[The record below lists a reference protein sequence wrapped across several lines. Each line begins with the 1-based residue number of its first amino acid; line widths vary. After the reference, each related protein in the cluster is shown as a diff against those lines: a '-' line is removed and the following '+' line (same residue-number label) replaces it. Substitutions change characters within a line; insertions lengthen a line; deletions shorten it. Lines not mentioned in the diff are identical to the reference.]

1 MEKLVWRSWFGKVG
15 LEKLVRRSSVL
26 SENFIQRS
34 LFGEVHSE
42 KFIWRSL
49 FRKVCSEKFCSEFF
63 WRGSYREVHLEKFLW
78 RCSFGEVGS
87 EEFQEVQ
94 GSAVT
99 FGLWRGSEKFDEV
112 LRKTRSAR

>member
-1 MEKLVWRSWFGKVG
+1 M
-15 LEKLVRRSSVL
+15 
-26 SENFIQRS
+26 
-34 LFGEVHSE
+34 
-42 KFIWRSL
+42 
-49 FRKVCSEKFCSEFF
+49 
-63 WRGSYREVHLEKFLW
+63 EKFLW